1 MALKIDKTKKAPG
14 KIDKA
19 DNHGKVTAPNAK
31 GGSRKNGTK
40 AGGTKK
46 SGKK

>member
-1 MALKIDKTKKAPG
+1 MAKQTNDTKKSPG
-14 KIDKA
+14 KTDKP
-19 DNHGKVTAPNAK
+19 NSGGKVGADK
-31 GGSRKNGTK
+31 GGDKKAGTK

>member
-14 KIDKA
+14 KVDKA
-19 DNHGKVTAPNAK
+19 ANRGKVSAPNAK
-31 GGSRKNGTK
+31 GGDMKNGTK